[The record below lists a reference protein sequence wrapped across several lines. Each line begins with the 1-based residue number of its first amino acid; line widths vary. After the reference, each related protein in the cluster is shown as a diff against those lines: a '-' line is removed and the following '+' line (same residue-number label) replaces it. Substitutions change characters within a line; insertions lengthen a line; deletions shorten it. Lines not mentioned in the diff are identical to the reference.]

1 MTCRLGVQ
9 VDAAL
14 AERLRLGL
22 APAADVAGRPLRLQ
36 FTPVLRN
43 PSRAEAAAGGDGSV
57 LVSAPLPH
65 RLLPVLP
72 LPLWLS
78 VLLEELAASPTVPR
92 FKVRFFWQKIRRW
105 AKICEDPSTVCLD
118 PPSACVGFVAKLA
131 MNTHPHLHGRV
142 ASSLLG

>member
-1 MTCRLGVQ
+1 MTYRLVLQ

-14 AERLRLGL
+14 VDAALVERLRLGL
-22 APAADVAGRPLRLQ
+22 APAADVAGHPLRLQ
-36 FTPVLRN
+36 FTPVLQN
-43 PSRAEAAAGGDGSV
+43 PSRPKQLQEGMARCS
-57 LVSAPLPH
+57 SPL
-65 RLLPVLP
+65 
-72 LPLWLS
+72 LS
-78 VLLEELAASPTVPR
+78 RTGCSPCSLYRFGSPTVPR